1 MKSNKNAFII
11 GDSYSTYA
19 GYIPKGYH
27 WYYGDE
33 RKEAPIVKGVENT
46 WWHILARENGF
57 EIILNDSFS
66 GSTVCDTVRDYLK
79 PESSFVYRLDKYIAE
94 GFFTENKI
102 DTVFIFG
109 GTNDNW
115 TDVPVGELKYEDL
128 TKEDLKSI
136 LPAFCHIIKKST
148 EVADNVVVIMNT
160 NLKEELTGG
169 VEEACKKLGA
179 VCVRLKE
186 IDKQCGHPTEL
197 GMKQIAEQVK
207 AHLN

>member
-1 MKSNKNAFII
+1 MNKKAFII

-33 RKEAPIVKGVENT
+33 RKEDPIVKGVENT
-46 WWHILARENGF
+46 WWHILARENGY

-79 PESSFVYRLDKYIAE
+79 PESSFVYRLDKYIAD

-115 TDVPVGELKYEDL
+115 TDVPVGEVKYADI

-136 LPAFCHIIKKST
+136 LPAFCHIIKKSS
-148 EVADNVVVIMNT
+148 EVAENVVVIMNT
-160 NLKEELTGG
+160 NLKAELTEG
-169 VEEACKKLGA
+169 VKDACEKLGA
-179 VCVRLKE
+179 VYVGLKD
-186 IDKQCGHPTEL
+186 IDKKCGHPTEL
-197 GMKQIAEQVK
+197 GMKQIAKQV
-207 AHLN
+207 AEAIE